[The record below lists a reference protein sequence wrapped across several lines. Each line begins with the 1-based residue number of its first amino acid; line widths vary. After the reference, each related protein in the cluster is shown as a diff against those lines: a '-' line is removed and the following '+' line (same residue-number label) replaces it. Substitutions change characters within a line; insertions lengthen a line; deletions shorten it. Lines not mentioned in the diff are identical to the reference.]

1 MAHNAALIAT
11 AKHTRAHADVSRN
24 GRRYGEESG
33 ELEERAGM
41 KNCAADGASKI
52 IRMLYHNQTMTNSH
66 MSASGTTQHAHDG
79 AVAEHLRVAQELCE
93 QLGRRLTPIR
103 RQVLELLLRQNGR
116 SLKAYE
122 FLDGMREVHPGS
134 APPTV
139 YRALDFLVEAG
150 LIHRLDAVNAW
161 IACHDAGGAPHDL
174 LVVCTHCG
182 AVAEISDPVMSA
194 RLAERVALTGF
205 KPTSHETEIRA
216 LCATCQKDPAANA
229 HAGHH
234 HGHGHSHG

>member
-33 ELEERAGM
+33 EWEERAGM

-93 QLGRRLTPIR
+93 QQGRR
-103 RQVLELLLRQNGR
+103 
-116 SLKAYE
+116 
-122 FLDGMREVHPGS
+122 
-134 APPTV
+134 
-139 YRALDFLVEAG
+139 
-150 LIHRLDAVNAW
+150 
-161 IACHDAGGAPHDL
+161 
-174 LVVCTHCG
+174 
-182 AVAEISDPVMSA
+182 
-194 RLAERVALTGF
+194 
-205 KPTSHETEIRA
+205 
-216 LCATCQKDPAANA
+216 
-229 HAGHH
+229 
-234 HGHGHSHG
+234 